1 MSKQYTRGSEW
12 RRWELHLHTPFT
24 KKEDRYKGG
33 NSDEKWDGFYN
44 TIRDYVGDGTDPLK
58 SICAIA
64 ITDYLSIDNYIKV
77 RKDDRLPNCVKL
89 LLPNVELRMTPIA
102 RDSPINIHCIF
113 SPEIANE
120 INDRFF
126 SKLRSVEYKDVRYDA
141 TRTQLIRFG
150 RAYTGNSELSEK
162 EAYDTGLEQYV
173 ITPDTL
179 SNLFKHDPE
188 LRNNTI
194 IAVSNNSRDGASG
207 TKCHYSYC
215 TGEVSQ
221 LDATRH
227 AIYQLSDMIY
237 SSNPNDIQYFLGE
250 KKDDENSIKEKY
262 GSLMPC
268 IHGCDA
274 HTNEKVFNPDNN
286 RYCWIKADPTFEGL
300 RQVLYEPKDRVR
312 ISPSYPD
319 SKQSYHVI
327 DHVRI
332 DDENFDPQPIY
343 FNDKL
348 TCIVGGKSTGKS
360 LLLHNMAL
368 AIDAAQ
374 VKKKEVTAKTNVKE
388 IQQLKVYW
396 KDEVHSD
403 KENIFHKIIYIP
415 QTYLNRLS
423 DEHEETT
430 EIDKIIQDI
439 VLQDENALYLFKEM
453 NGKIAMHKQLIAK
466 TIVDF
471 LQTFSE
477 LNSVKELKKEMG
489 NKDSILLEIEKLSMQ
504 LKQLS
509 GEYNVTEDEMK
520 TYQEAAEKTQQCID
534 NIKNITLE
542 REAIGSI
549 ESVLQKKDFAK
560 KNTSR
565 FSGKLAGAIERTQIT
580 ADSHWLTERGKIL
593 EEINEV
599 LSEYQKDLSKSHAQ
613 VEALKP
619 KMEGKEQIRKVSDS
633 ILSEKGKL
641 EELSQLDARLEK
653 INELHDAQLSI
664 LIKAFETYKGFYAE
678 YANGVNRSFATP
690 EEDLEFEIN
699 HVFRLERFSQKL
711 LEIINKKTKSR
722 FSHFGLENITEENLT
737 SSNLALL
744 IKAILTN
751 SSESL
756 RLTAG
761 HTPESALRDLL
772 GDWYNI
778 EYVVRMGGDSIED
791 MSPGKKAL
799 LLLRLLISLA
809 ESKCPILIDQPED
822 DLDNRSIFHELIQF
836 IKTKKIDRQIIVATH
851 NANIVLGGDS
861 ELVLVANQRGKNS
874 PNKEYRFEYRGGAI
888 ENNFPVID
896 EEGNPCSGILNMKG
910 IQTHICEILEGGER
924 AFDLRRSKYRL

>member
-24 KKEDRYKGG
+24 KKEDRYIGDTD
-33 NSDEKWDGFYN
+33 DEKWEKFYN
-44 TIRDYVGDGTDPLK
+44 TIRDYIGDGADPLK

-64 ITDYLSIDNYIKV
+64 ITDYLSIDNYMKV
-77 RKDDRLPNCVKL
+77 REENRLPHCVKL

-102 RDSPINIHCIF
+102 RKSPVNIHCIF
-113 SPEIANE
+113 SPEIADE

-126 SKLRSVEYKDVRYDA
+126 AKLQFEYNEDSYSAARK
-141 TRTQLIRFG
+141 QLIRFG

-162 EAYDTGLEQYV
+162 EAYNTGLEQYV

-179 SNLFKHDPE
+179 SNLFKRDPG

-194 IAVSNNSRDGASG
+194 IVVSNNSKDGASG
-207 TKCHYSYC
+207 TKSHHDYFV
-215 TGEVSQ
+215 GEVSQ
-221 LDATRH
+221 LDATRR

-250 KKDDENSIKEKY
+250 TTDDENSVKEKC

-300 RQVLYEPKDRVR
+300 KQVLYEPKDRVR

-332 DDENFDPQPIY
+332 DDENFDPQPIC

-374 VKKKEVTAKTNVKE
+374 VKKKELTAKTNVKE

-396 KDEVHSD
+396 KDRVHSGE
-403 KENIFHKIIYIP
+403 ENIFRKIIYIP

-430 EIDKIIQDI
+430 EIDKIIEGI
-439 VLQDENALYLFKEM
+439 VLQDENALCLFKEM
-453 NGKIAMHKQLIAK
+453 NEKIATHKQLIAK

-471 LQTFSE
+471 LHTISK

-489 NKDSILLEIEKLSMQ
+489 DKDSILLEIKKLSMQ

-509 GEYNVTEDEMK
+509 EEYNVTEDEMK
-520 TYQEAAEKTQQCID
+520 TYQEAAEKIQQCTG

-542 REAIGSI
+542 RETIGSI
-549 ESVLQKKDFAK
+549 ESVLQKKDFPK

-565 FSGKLAGAIERTQIT
+565 FSAKLAGAIERTQIT

-593 EEINEV
+593 AEINEV

-641 EELSQLDARLEK
+641 EKLSQLDAESEK
-653 INELHDAQLSI
+653 INESYEAQLSI
-664 LIKAFETYKGFYAE
+664 LTKAFETYKGFYAK
-678 YANGVNRSFATP
+678 YANGINRSFATP

-699 HVFRLERFSQKL
+699 HVFRLERFSQKF

-722 FSHFGLENITEENLT
+722 FSHFDLENITEENLT

-744 IKAILTN
+744 IKAILAN

-896 EEGNPCSGILNMKG
+896 EEGNPCPGILNMKG